1 MQFVEMLAGSLYRIS
16 GRGRGVRASA
26 AQGQHGRPSRTAP
39 SPQPSPADAGEG
51 AVLRGGLV
59 LALCLAVS
67 GCSLLSEAMY
77 RWTPRIARTPEY
89 KPSNLPPYAQAA
101 SAPAAAASAP
111 QVAKAP
117 AAPAPV
123 PEKPV
128 DPITQRAYDEARQAL
143 AAGRVEQAEKG
154 FKALTQSNPELGG
167 PHANLG
173 LIYRQAGKLDQAQAE
188 FELAVKANPRQ
199 PVYFNQLGIT
209 YRQQGQFAK
218 AREAYERAIE
228 LDPSSATAHL
238 NLGILHDL
246 YLADAARALEL
257 YDRYLSLSPEG
268 DAKVAKWVAD
278 LKNRKPR
285 QVGAVTGKEKE

>member
-1 MQFVEMLAGSLYRIS
+1 MRFAEMLAGSLYRIS

-26 AQGQHGRPSRTAP
+26 AQGRYGRQSRTAP
-39 SPQPSPADAGEG
+39 SSQPSPADAGEG
-51 AVLRGGLV
+51 AILRSGLV
-59 LALCLAVS
+59 FALCLAVS

-77 RWTPRIARTPEY
+77 RWTPRIARPEY
-89 KPSNLPPYAQAA
+89 KPSNLPPYASAA
-101 SAPAAAASAP
+101 SAPAAAASATV
-111 QVAKAP
+111 VAKAP
-117 AAPAPV
+117 AAARV
-123 PEKPV
+123 PETPV
-128 DPITQRAYDEARQAL
+128 DPLTQRAFDEACQAL
-143 AAGRVEQAEKG
+143 AAGRLEQAEKG
-154 FKALTQSNPELGG
+154 FKALTQSHPELGG

-188 FELAVKANPRQ
+188 FEQAVKANPRQ
-199 PVYFNQLGIT
+199 PVFHNQLGIT

-228 LDPSSATAHL
+228 LDPANASAHL

-246 YLADAARALEL
+246 YLSDGARALEL

-285 QVGAVTGKEKE
+285 QVGAATRKEKE

>member
-1 MQFVEMLAGSLYRIS
+1 
-16 GRGRGVRASA
+16 
-26 AQGQHGRPSRTAP
+26 
-39 SPQPSPADAGEG
+39 
-51 AVLRGGLV
+51 
-59 LALCLAVS
+59 
-67 GCSLLSEAMY
+67 
-77 RWTPRIARTPEY
+77 
-89 KPSNLPPYAQAA
+89 
-101 SAPAAAASAP
+101 
-111 QVAKAP
+111 VAKAP
-117 AAPAPV
+117 AV
-123 PEKPV
+123 TEQPV
-128 DPITQRAYDEARQAL
+128 DPLTQRAYDAARQAL
-143 AAGRVEQAEKG
+143 AAGRTEQAEAA
-154 FKALTQSNPELGG
+154 FKALTLSHPDLGG

-228 LDPSSATAHL
+228 LDPSQPVPHL

-246 YLADAARALEL
+246 YLSDGPRALEL